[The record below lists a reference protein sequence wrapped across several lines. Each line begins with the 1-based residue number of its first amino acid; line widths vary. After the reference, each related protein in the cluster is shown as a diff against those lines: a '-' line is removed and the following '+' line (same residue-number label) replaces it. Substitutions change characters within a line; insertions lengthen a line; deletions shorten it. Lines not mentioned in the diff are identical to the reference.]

1 MREIAFSREAKL
13 AYTLIDVVYVIHHIK
28 YKLLYYQYI
37 VVYQVQ

>member
-13 AYTLIDVVYVIHHIK
+13 AYALIDVVYFIHRIK

-37 VVYQVQ
+37 IVYQVQ